1 MNTVPFDFDKWMK
14 LYQEDPEAFERER
27 QNAISTFLDS
37 VPEERR
43 EGLQR
48 LQWRIDAERRR
59 HRSAIGSMVAI
70 HRMMLAEFSRLSISL
85 EVLQALLRGGSAS
98 SFLAEKRHGYCTS
111 FPKKAPLR
119 SILQETA
126 CWQMPMQAVLFL
138 SRERFLSVL
147 VRACRSC
154 GHSQEE
160 RFYQYRQKIQWE
172 NHRRARRMFYIE
184 AVPLL
189 LFELFLVLPVASEIR

>member
-43 EGLQR
+43 ESLQR

-70 HRMMLAEFSRLSISL
+70 QRMMFTEFSRLSKSL
-85 EVLQALLRGGSAS
+85 EVLQALLRGV
-98 SFLAEKRHGYCTS
+98 
-111 FPKKAPLR
+111 PPLHSLR
-119 SILQETA
+119 RKNRLSY
-126 CWQMPMQAVLFL
+126 FL
-138 SRERFLSVL
+138 S
-147 VRACRSC
+147 
-154 GHSQEE
+154 
-160 RFYQYRQKIQWE
+160 KE
-172 NHRRARRMFYIE
+172 N
-184 AVPLL
+184 
-189 LFELFLVLPVASEIR
+189 ELE

>member
-43 EGLQR
+43 ESLQR

-70 HRMMLAEFSRLSISL
+70 QRMMFTEFSRLSKSL
-85 EVLQALLRGGSAS
+85 EVLQALLRGGPTPSFSTEKESAI
-98 SFLAEKRHGYCTS
+98 
-111 FPKKAPLR
+111 
-119 SILQETA
+119 ILPFQ
-126 CWQMPMQAVLFL
+126 
-138 SRERFLSVL
+138 R
-147 VRACRSC
+147 
-154 GHSQEE
+154 
-160 RFYQYRQKIQWE
+160 K
-172 NHRRARRMFYIE
+172 
-184 AVPLL
+184 
-189 LFELFLVLPVASEIR
+189 